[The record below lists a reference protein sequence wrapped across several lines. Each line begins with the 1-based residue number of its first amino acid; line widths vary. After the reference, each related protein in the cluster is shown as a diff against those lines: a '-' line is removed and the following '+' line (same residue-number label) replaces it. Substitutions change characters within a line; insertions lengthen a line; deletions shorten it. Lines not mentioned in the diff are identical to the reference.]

1 LNVDSKLRIPI
12 SLRLIS
18 PEGKVFEQRTLS
30 NTQSIQ
36 IGNGYR
42 PGLYY
47 AIVIQASESVVV
59 KLVKLKE

>member
-1 LNVDSKLRIPI
+1 LNVDSKLRTPI

-18 PEGKVFEQRTLS
+18 PEGKVLEQRTLS
-30 NTQSIQ
+30 NSQSIQ
-36 IGNGYR
+36 IGNDYR

-47 AIVIQASESVVV
+47 AIVIQGSESVVV